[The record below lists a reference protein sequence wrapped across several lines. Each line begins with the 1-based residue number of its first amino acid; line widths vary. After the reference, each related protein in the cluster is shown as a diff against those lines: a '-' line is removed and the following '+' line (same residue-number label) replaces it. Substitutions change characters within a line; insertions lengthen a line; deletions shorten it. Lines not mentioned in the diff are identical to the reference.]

1 MDARLGQVF
10 NGATT
15 AIALE
20 RAFAAPNYAPIP
32 VVLERGDGCW
42 LWDADGKRY
51 LDFMSA
57 YSAVSHG
64 HAHPRLVRALI
75 EQAQRMAVT
84 SRAYHSTLL
93 GPFLAKL
100 VEVADLPAPARA
112 LPASGGCESVETAIK
127 AARRW
132 GYRVKGILPDRAE
145 IVVARGNFHGR
156 SSTVVGF
163 STEASYRAD
172 FGPFAPGFRHF
183 DFGDVASLES
193 AITDTTCAVLIEP
206 IQGEAGIVLPPDGF
220 LQAARRLCDQR
231 NVLLILDEIQSG
243 LGRTGAMFAYMH
255 EGIRPDGVLVGKAL
269 GGGLLP
275 VSAFVARA
283 DVLDVLGPGSHGS
296 TFGGNPLAARVAL
309 EALRVLGDE
318 NLVERSR
325 ELGTHLLA
333 RLRGLDSTLIRAV
346 RGRGLWVG
354 VELDGTRVSARAVV
368 ECMAERGVL
377 SKETHETVIRF
388 APPLTISRE
397 ALDWGVDVFGAVLA
411 EFGPPGAG

>member
-10 NGATT
+10 NGAMN

-20 RAFAAPNYAPIP
+20 QAFAAPNYAPIP

-42 LWDADGKRY
+42 LWDADGRRY

-64 HAHPRLVRALI
+64 HAHPRLVQALI
-75 EQAQRMAVT
+75 DQAQRMAVT

-100 VEVADLPAPARA
+100 VEVTDLPSPARA

-132 GYRVKGILPDRAE
+132 GYRVKGISPGQAE

-163 STEASYRAD
+163 STESSYRAD

-183 DFGDVASLES
+183 DFGDVASLEA

-231 NVLLILDEIQSG
+231 KVLLILDEIQTG

-255 EGIRPDGVLVGKAL
+255 EGVRPDGVLVGKAL

-283 DVLDVLGPGSHGS
+283 EVLDLMGPGSHGS

-309 EALRVLGDE
+309 EALRVLVE
-318 NLVERSR
+318 EKLVERSR
-325 ELGTHLLA
+325 DLGSHLLE
-333 RLRGLDSTLIRAV
+333 RLRSLDSALIRAV

-368 ECMAERGVL
+368 ERMAERGVL

-411 EFGPPGAG
+411 EFEPRRAG

>member
-156 SSTVVGF
+156 SSTSGRLFDRSVVPRGLRTLCAGLPSF
-163 STEASYRAD
+163 RFRRRRVARVGDHRHHLRRAD
-172 FGPFAPGFRHF
+172 RTDPG
-183 DFGDVASLES
+183 
-193 AITDTTCAVLIEP
+193 
-206 IQGEAGIVLPPDGF
+206 
-220 LQAARRLCDQR
+220 
-231 NVLLILDEIQSG
+231 
-243 LGRTGAMFAYMH
+243 
-255 EGIRPDGVLVGKAL
+255 
-269 GGGLLP
+269 
-275 VSAFVARA
+275 
-283 DVLDVLGPGSHGS
+283 
-296 TFGGNPLAARVAL
+296 
-309 EALRVLGDE
+309 
-318 NLVERSR
+318 RSR
-325 ELGTHLLA
+325 H
-333 RLRGLDSTLIRAV
+333 RA
-346 RGRGLWVG
+346 
-354 VELDGTRVSARAVV
+354 AA
-368 ECMAERGVL
+368 
-377 SKETHETVIRF
+377 
-388 APPLTISRE
+388 
-397 ALDWGVDVFGAVLA
+397 
-411 EFGPPGAG
+411 